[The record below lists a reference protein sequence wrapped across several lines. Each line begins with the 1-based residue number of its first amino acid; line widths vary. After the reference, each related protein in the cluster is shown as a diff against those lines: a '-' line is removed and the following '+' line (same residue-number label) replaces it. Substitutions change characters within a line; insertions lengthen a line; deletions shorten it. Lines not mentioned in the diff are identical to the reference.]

1 MGPMFWLSMRQ
12 LGGRWRLALVLLLAA
27 LPVALATVIFF
38 AASEEDVKLP
48 SYERGFV
55 NTLLDG
61 LIVGGIMPIVTMALA
76 TAAFGNELEDRTL
89 SYLVLK
95 PIPRWRIA
103 LPKLL
108 ASIVIG
114 GPLLI
119 ASGVVATVI
128 GLEAGAQGAIAVGAA
143 LFAGV
148 VTYAAIFTWAGLIS
162 TRAIAFA
169 LIYVFLWEG
178 LISSLI
184 HGVDYLSVRGY
195 TLAIMHG
202 LDEQGLEVL
211 SSRVIELPA
220 ALTGAAGVAA
230 VFFWLT
236 VRRLRRMD
244 VP

>member
-1 MGPMFWLSMRQ
+1 MGTVFWLSLRQ
-12 LGGRWRLALVLLLAA
+12 STGRWRLALVFLLAA
-27 LPVALATVIFF
+27 LPVGLATLVFF
-38 AASEEDVKLP
+38 VAAEDASFESHFIDVLI
-48 SYERGFV
+48 
-55 NTLLDG
+55 DG
-61 LIVGGIMPIVTMALA
+61 LTVAGILPIVTMAFS

-108 ASIVIG
+108 ASIAVS

-119 ASGVVATVI
+119 VSGVVATVV
-128 GLEAGAQGAIAVGAA
+128 GLDAGPQAAVAVGLA

-148 VTYAAIFTWAGLIS
+148 AAYAAIFTWAGLVT
-162 TRAIAFA
+162 TRALPFA
-169 LIYVFLWEG
+169 LVYVFLWEG
-178 LISSLI
+178 LIGSFI
-184 HGVDYLSVRGY
+184 EGVGYLSVRGY

-202 LDEQGLEVL
+202 IDEPGFETL
-211 SSRVIELPA
+211 SSRVIESPA
-220 ALTGAAGVAA
+220 ALAGAAGVTV
-230 VFFWLT
+230 VFFWLG